1 MAAVAVPPADRS
13 YRWAHIT
20 DDDQSG
26 VLYIVTFLSF
36 TYTSLT
42 FLTRIFIK
50 WRMLGLDDAAMLLA
64 QVADLIQFSLLLLS
78 LSAGLAKSFGTLT
91 DEQYSRMAWAYSSN
105 QVVVYICLGL
115 SKLST
120 ILLVQRLFTREMR
133 NAWKTCVFITG
144 IIVIWT
150 IASALLV
157 SIGCPADALSP
168 RTSSQ
173 ICNGIE
179 SRYLFVTATDGLTDF
194 VLALTPTYLIRNL
207 QMSISFK
214 LQVLGVFG
222 LRLHLLVLTTLFFL
236 SWRKAMHSEN
246 PGVER
251 VGALELQQCQVCAS
265 LLTSTIPC
273 LKSFIQSFDTGSGV
287 KPGFGYS
294 SKSSGKYGHDY
305 TICHSASQSARH
317 EVYDM
322 LVLMTTRTGGS
333 ISPESRHEREGIV
346 RAEERLSIVE
356 EDAVTGNKS
365 IDLERRSSQRSTEQL
380 FIRKDVE
387 WTVKNE
393 PARTDAAVYVP
404 GKLRLPK

>member
-1 MAAVAVPPADRS
+1 MAAVEVPPVDRS
-13 YRWAHIT
+13 YRWADIT
-20 DDDQSG
+20 DGDQSG

-42 FLTRIFIK
+42 FLARIFIK
-50 WRMLGLDDAAMLLA
+50 WRVLGLDDAAMLLA
-64 QVADLIQFSLLLLS
+64 QVANLVQFSLLLLS

-91 DEQYSRMAWAYSSN
+91 DEQYARMAWAYSSN
-105 QVVVYICLGL
+105 QVVVYICLGF

-144 IIVIWT
+144 VIAVWT
-150 IASALLV
+150 IASAFLV
-157 SIGCPADALSP
+157 SIGCPTDTLSP

-173 ICNGIE
+173 ICDGIE
-179 SRYLFVTATDGLTDF
+179 NRYLFVTATDALTDF
-194 VLALTPTYLIRNL
+194 ILALTPTYLVRNL

-214 LQVLGVFG
+214 LQVLGIFG
-222 LRLHLLVLTTLFFL
+222 LRLPLLLLTSLFFQ
-236 SWRKAMHSEN
+236 SWRRALHSAN

-265 LLTSTIPC
+265 LLTSTMPC

-294 SKSSGKYGHDY
+294 SKSSGKYGHNY

-322 LVLMTTRTGGS
+322 SVLMTTRTGGS

-346 RAEERLSIVE
+346 RAEERLSIVQ
-356 EDAVTGNKS
+356 EDAITGTKS

-393 PARTDAAVYVP
+393 PAHIDAGAYVP

>member
-1 MAAVAVPPADRS
+1 
-13 YRWAHIT
+13 
-20 DDDQSG
+20 
-26 VLYIVTFLSF
+26 
-36 TYTSLT
+36 
-42 FLTRIFIK
+42 
-50 WRMLGLDDAAMLLA
+50 
-64 QVADLIQFSLLLLS
+64 
-78 LSAGLAKSFGTLT
+78 
-91 DEQYSRMAWAYSSN
+91 MAWVNTISVNSHGTSKLCLIPCEQAYSSN
-105 QVVVYICLGL
+105 QVVVYICLGF

-144 IIVIWT
+144 VIAIWT
-150 IASALLV
+150 IASAFLV
-157 SIGCPADALSP
+157 SIGCPADTLSP

-179 SRYLFVTATDGLTDF
+179 NRYLFVTATDALTDF
-194 VLALTPTYLIRNL
+194 ILALTPTYLIRNL

-214 LQVLGVFG
+214 LQVLGIFG
-222 LRLHLLVLTTLFFL
+222 LRLPLLLLTSLFFL
-236 SWRKAMHSEN
+236 SWRKALHSAN
-246 PGVER
+246 PGIER
-251 VGALELQQCQVCAS
+251 VGALELQQCQLCAS

-317 EVYDM
+317 EMYDM
-322 LVLMTTRTGGS
+322 SILMTNRTEGS

-356 EDAVTGNKS
+356 EDTITGNKS
-365 IDLERRSSQRSTEQL
+365 VDLERRSSQRSTEQL

-393 PARTDAAVYVP
+393 PVRNDAGAYVP